1 MICILL
7 NKMLIKEK
15 HITFQF
21 FFFAINFL
29 ANLRISLN
37 ISYYQLA
44 INNNIII
51 NININIILYISW

>member
-15 HITFQF
+15 HI
-21 FFFAINFL
+21 
-29 ANLRISLN
+29 NLRISLN

-44 INNNIII
+44 VNNNIII
-51 NININIILYISW
+51 NININIILYLSY

>member
-15 HITFQF
+15 HI
-21 FFFAINFL
+21 
-29 ANLRISLN
+29 NLRISLN

-44 INNNIII
+44 INNIII
-51 NININIILYISW
+51 NININIILYIN